1 MSQRFLRAV
10 APALFCALASV
21 AYANLQDA
29 NENDDAKALGPAQA
43 QAADDDSSL
52 EALEAQANPMTLKAI
67 DLYIEGNVDG
77 AYALFKQVYEENPDS
92 DPPGIL
98 IATLHSH
105 AGRFLDMRRALEKTA
120 EDYPFDPE
128 AFIQLAEID
137 AQEGRYLEAELLVE
151 RAEILT
157 QDYKKIRPESTTR
170 AESFKEQTL
179 TARANLAE
187 KKGHY
192 DLAEEFVKKIVALN
206 PENAQAQWD
215 LGYLAMKLKKFDAA
229 EEAFDAAAKLNP
241 QLWAGWLQTISF
253 LDREDRVDEA
263 RARLD
268 AKKEKIQNASKS
280 ELAQLARLYLRWEMI
295 DEAVAIVKKFEEKN
309 EDRDMERWLLS
320 GWLALYANDYLAAEQ
335 NFRNAVLID
344 PNSFEAS
351 NGLALA
357 LLDQS
362 NKEKLGQA
370 KIIAA
375 RNYRDYPDS
384 EEAATTY
391 AWVLFLSGSAKE
403 ADAIFQPMLESGNLS
418 ASAAYYLAEIANVRG
433 DADLAQSL
441 LILALS
447 QKANFPKRAAALEL
461 KEIVEEIL
469 NPKDPVKEDFDADPD
484 FGEVPE
490 PEEF

>member
-1 MSQRFLRAV
+1 
-10 APALFCALASV
+10 
-21 AYANLQDA
+21 
-29 NENDDAKALGPAQA
+29 
-43 QAADDDSSL
+43 
-52 EALEAQANPMTLKAI
+52 
-67 DLYIEGNVDG
+67 
-77 AYALFKQVYEENPDS
+77 
-92 DPPGIL
+92 
-98 IATLHSH
+98 
-105 AGRFLDMRRALEKTA
+105 
-120 EDYPFDPE
+120 
-128 AFIQLAEID
+128 
-137 AQEGRYLEAELLVE
+137 
-151 RAEILT
+151 
-157 QDYKKIRPESTTR
+157 
-170 AESFKEQTL
+170 
-179 TARANLAE
+179 
-187 KKGHY
+187 
-192 DLAEEFVKKIVALN
+192 
-206 PENAQAQWD
+206 
-215 LGYLAMKLKKFDAA
+215 
-229 EEAFDAAAKLNP
+229 
-241 QLWAGWLQTISF
+241 
-253 LDREDRVDEA
+253 
-263 RARLD
+263 
-268 AKKEKIQNASKS
+268 
-280 ELAQLARLYLRWEMI
+280 MI
-295 DEAVAIVKKFEEKN
+295 DEAVAIVKEFEEKN

-391 AWVLFLSGSAKE
+391 AWVLFLSGATKE

-441 LILALS
+441 LMLALS
-447 QKANFPKRAAALEL
+447 QKANFPKRAAAIEL

-469 NPKDPVKEDFDADPD
+469 NPKDPVKEDFDAEPD
-484 FGEVPE
+484 FGDVPE